1 MTDKIKAGV
10 RFHTNKIISLYRLFD
25 TFIIALTLGMIL
37 HINLQEWN
45 SNQTSWLLLIIICY
59 HFFAELTD
67 IHRFKRGTS
76 LFQEIGGIT
85 SAWISGIIVLLVV
98 DYFYPL
104 IIIDY
109 KKTFWYWVSIVP
121 IELLSW
127 HTIVRVMV
135 NHARAT
141 GHNNRNVALVGAT
154 QLAREIESIILKEPS
169 LGMKV
174 YGYYDS
180 RQPKQH
186 DSRINIQDVN
196 FCGDYEQLLKDANDD
211 KIDTV
216 YITLPMQAEKRI
228 THIVDMLA
236 DTTLTVYFVPDLFL
250 FNLLRA
256 QWSNL
261 HGIPIISIYDTP
273 FYGIDGVF
281 KRLFDL
287 IVGSLILL
295 LIALPM
301 ILIAILVK
309 LDSRGPALFMQKRY
323 GCNGEN
329 IVVWKFRSMTVCQDG
344 ADVPQ
349 AQKNDPRVTR
359 LGQVLRRTSLDELPQ
374 FINVI
379 QGRMSIV
386 GPRPHAVSHNEFY
399 RRQIK
404 GYMLRHKVKPGITGW
419 AQINGYRGETETLDK
434 MEGRIEYDLEYIRNW
449 SVLLDIKIIFLT
461 IFKGFRSAKAY

>member
-1 MTDKIKAGV
+1 MTDKIKGGV
-10 RFHTNKIISLYRLFD
+10 RSHTNKLISLYRLLD
-25 TFIIALTLGMIL
+25 TFIIAVTLVMIL
-37 HINLQEWN
+37 HINLQEW
-45 SNQTSWLLLIIICY
+45 SANQTSWLLSVVICY
-59 HFFAELTD
+59 HFFAELAD
-67 IHRFKRGTS
+67 IYRFRRGLTM
-76 LFQEIGGIT
+76 LQEIGGIT
-85 SAWISGIIVLLVV
+85 SAWFFGIVVLVLA

-104 IIIDY
+104 MGDGY
-109 KKTFWYWVSIVP
+109 QHTFWYWVSLVP
-121 IELLSW
+121 LELLSW
-127 HTIVRVMV
+127 HTIVRTIV
-135 NHARAT
+135 NRARAA
-141 GHNNRNVALVGAT
+141 GHNNRNVALVGVT
-154 QLAREIESIILKEPS
+154 QLAREMEAIFLKEPS
-169 LGMKV
+169 LGMSV

-180 RQPKQH
+180 RQPDQQN
-186 DSRINIQDVN
+186 SRIDIQDVN
-196 FCGDYEQLLKDANDD
+196 FCGDYEQLIKDAKDD

-228 THIVDMLA
+228 KHIVDMLA

-250 FNLLRA
+250 FDLLRA
-256 QWSNL
+256 QWHSL

-295 LIALPM
+295 IIALPM
-301 ILIAILVK
+301 IIIAILVK

-349 AQKNDPRVTR
+349 AQRNDPRVTR
-359 LGQVLRRTSLDELPQ
+359 LGQLLRRTSLDELPQ

-399 RRQIK
+399 RGQIK

-434 MEGRIEYDLEYIRNW
+434 MEGRIKYDLEYIRNW

-461 IFKGFRSAKAY
+461 LFKGFRGAKAY